1 MNTYLDYQA
10 GSELG
15 ARLVC
20 TRVVIERLP
29 FFYAFVIAKSSA

>member
-15 ARLVC
+15 ACLVC
-20 TRVVIERLP
+20 TRVVIERLLLN
-29 FFYAFVIAKSSA
+29 